1 MYRHACQ
8 DLSRNQ
14 SREFAYVLSTIE
26 LLEKEQQRTSGDCQS
41 LCGGLFWYIF
51 LILYYI
57 LCKIFFYILKMLL
70 KISYELWILLSPS
83 VLKMR

>member
-14 SREFAYVLSTIE
+14 PREFAYVLSTIE

-51 LILYYI
+51 FL
-57 LCKIFFYILKMLL
+57 FYIIYCVKYFF
-70 KISYELWILLSPS
+70 IY
-83 VLKMR
+83 